1 MQSNR
6 NRPNFTRFICSGSGR
21 VSQFG
26 CHVAGLRVSVPEVSH
41 RSSRRSFSKRT
52 DTEGTAISRDGFV
65 IAFGAS
71 FHVNME
77 LLDEKAADHLPGC
90 EALSDVSIYPGQR
103 VLGTVSFRPFYC
115 CSVY

>member
-1 MQSNR
+1 M
-6 NRPNFTRFICSGSGR
+6 
-21 VSQFG
+21 
-26 CHVAGLRVSVPEVSH
+26 AGLRVSVPEVSH
-41 RSSRRSFSKRT
+41 LSSRRSFSKRT

-90 EALSDVSIYPGQR
+90 EALSDVSTYPGQR